1 MDVWLLAAQLML
13 SCATTPPDPTA
24 IAEGTVPVVMG
35 APHLAPETFLE
46 PECGQDIS
54 SANGSIQVAPEPRP
68 LAQRHV
74 LSGTPSGAP
83 SGAPSMAA
91 AVTQWPSQR
100 RPWVSGPRR
109 PSSPA
114 SGPVSGPQLY
124 QFRVAAL
131 RAGELYTQAD
141 PQRYLS
147 QWQGAIDPPTHDQW
161 QALLAGEAAT
171 VARRQGQRSLTILLG
186 DSLTLWLPL
195 RDLPAQQLW
204 LNQSISGETTAN
216 MLERLDYFAQTHPG
230 EIHVMGGINDLKNG
244 VSEAEV
250 IDNLYQILTRLKRQ
264 HPQARLVVYSIL
276 PTRLRAVP
284 SDRIQRVNQALA
296 TLAAH
301 QGATFVDLTPTFS
314 DSQGQLRPE
323 LTTDGLHLS
332 AQGYTLWRDAL
343 VSHGNGL
350 GH

>member
-13 SCATTPPDPTA
+13 SCAATPPDPTA
-24 IAEGTVPVVMG
+24 IAEGTAPVVM
-35 APHLAPETFLE
+35 ASATHLAPEAGLE
-46 PECGQDIS
+46 PDCGQDIPL
-54 SANGSIQVAPEPRP
+54 ANSPIQVAPEPRL

-74 LSGTPSGAP
+74 SSTTSPSA
-83 SGAPSMAA
+83 SAPSMAA
-91 AVTQWPSQR
+91 AVIQWPSQR
-100 RPWVSGPRR
+100 RPSGLSR
-109 PSSPA
+109 
-114 SGPVSGPQLY
+114 PVSGPQLY

-131 RAGELYTQAD
+131 RGGELYTQAD
-141 PQRYLS
+141 PQRYLN

-161 QALLAGEAAT
+161 QVLLAEEAAT
-171 VARRQGQRSLTILLG
+171 MARRQGQRSLTILLG
-186 DSLTLWLPL
+186 DSLALWLPL
-195 RDLPAQQLW
+195 GDLPAPQLW

-216 MLERLDYFAQTHPG
+216 MLERLPYFAQTRPG
-230 EIHVMGGINDLKNG
+230 AIHIMGGINDLKNG

-301 QGATFVDLTPTFS
+301 QGATFVDLTSTFS

-332 AQGYTLWRDAL
+332 AQGYTLWREAL
-343 VSHGNGL
+343 ASQGNSL
-350 GH
+350 NH